1 MSDNKIMNQ
10 IGAIFGIF
18 MVVFYI
24 GVGMYLAFATTLYY
38 LDPFLRKLIGFTF
51 LIYGLYRGYVT
62 FVKIK
67 RSFFNKDEDF
77 DE

>member
-10 IGAIFGIF
+10 IGAIFGMF

-24 GVGMYLAFATTLYY
+24 GVGLYLAFATSLYY
-38 LDPFLRKLIGFTF
+38 IDPFLRKLIGFTF
-51 LIYGLYRGYVT
+51 IIYGLYRGYTT

-67 RSFFNKDEDF
+67 RSFFNKDQDF